1 MDNINLENKEALQ
14 QKLETL
20 RAKDGFICDMD
31 GVIYHGNRLLPG
43 VKEFVDWLYR
53 ENKHFLFL
61 TNSSERSPKEL
72 QQKLD
77 ADARAMKWRLGI
89 SIGFL
94 IPLMYVSMHQLASA
108 WMQRVCHWRRRAYHG
123 ASRRRYYDERR

>member
-1 MDNINLENKEALQ
+1 MDNMNLENKEELQ

-72 QQKLD
+72 QQKLGRMGLD
-77 ADARAMKWRLGI
+77 VDESHWPRRG
-89 SIGFL
+89 S
-94 IPLMYVSMHQLASA
+94 SA
-108 WMQRVCHWRRRAYHG
+108 RRRPDAAHMSLAARG
-123 ASRRRYYDERR
+123 LSWRFTTRASQ